1 MTTETRSRLTSR
13 KFIVALLSLAA
24 LSLLCWFG
32 KIDGAQFITGLAWT
46 VGAYMTANWA
56 QAKAPAQ

>member
-1 MTTETRSRLTSR
+1 MTPEAIKRLTSR

-24 LSLLCWFG
+24 LSVLCWFG

-56 QAKAPAQ
+56 QKKAEAQ